1 MLAVRRR
8 CGHSISVL
16 IGLFGSSGDRPWTG
30 IVRRIFWRFVHAGFF
45 SPATTDHLHT
55 KNEPTDLMV
64 KQRIIVSVAERQL
77 RRRERR
83 AALVGFIAGMAV
95 TVALFVLFR

>member
-1 MLAVRRR
+1 VDWDCSPHFLAICPRR
-8 CGHSISVL
+8 
-16 IGLFGSSGDRPWTG
+16 
-30 IVRRIFWRFVHAGFF
+30 FF
-45 SPATTDHLHT
+45 SPATTDNLRT
-55 KNEPTDLMV
+55 KNEPTDLMA

-95 TVALFVLFR
+95 TVALVVLFR

>member
-1 MLAVRRR
+1 MFQVVTGRGL
-8 CGHSISVL
+8 
-16 IGLFGSSGDRPWTG
+16 GLFAVFFGDLSTP
-30 IVRRIFWRFVHAGFF
+30 VFF
-45 SPATTDHLHT
+45 SPARTDHLHT
-55 KNEPTDLMV
+55 KNEPTDLMA

-95 TVALFVLFR
+95 TVALVVLFS

>member
-1 MLAVRRR
+1 MLVFDGVTVIVFLCLSAFIVQLVTDHGLGVFAVF
-8 CGHSISVL
+8 
-16 IGLFGSSGDRPWTG
+16 FGDFSTP
-30 IVRRIFWRFVHAGFF
+30 FF
-45 SPATTDHLHT
+45 SPSAIDNLRP
-55 KNEPTDLMV
+55 KNKPTDLMA

-95 TVALFVLFR
+95 TVALVVLFR

>member
-1 MLAVRRR
+1 VDWVCSLYFLAICR
-8 CGHSISVL
+8 C
-16 IGLFGSSGDRPWTG
+16 
-30 IVRRIFWRFVHAGFF
+30 RIF
-45 SPATTDHLHT
+45 SPATTDNLRL
-55 KNEPTDLMV
+55 KNKPTDLMA

-83 AALVGFIAGMAV
+83 AVLVGFIAGMAV

>member
-1 MLAVRRR
+1 MA
-8 CGHSISVL
+8 
-16 IGLFGSSGDRPWTG
+16 
-30 IVRRIFWRFVHAGFF
+30 
-45 SPATTDHLHT
+45 
-55 KNEPTDLMV
+55 

-83 AALVGFIAGMAV
+83 AVLVGFVAGMAV

>member
-1 MLAVRRR
+1 VDWVCSLYFLAICR
-8 CGHSISVL
+8 C
-16 IGLFGSSGDRPWTG
+16 
-30 IVRRIFWRFVHAGFF
+30 RIF
-45 SPATTDHLHT
+45 SPATTDNLRP
-55 KNEPTDLMV
+55 KNEPTDLMA

-95 TVALFVLFR
+95 TVALVVLFR

>member
-1 MLAVRRR
+1 MA
-8 CGHSISVL
+8 
-16 IGLFGSSGDRPWTG
+16 
-30 IVRRIFWRFVHAGFF
+30 
-45 SPATTDHLHT
+45 
-55 KNEPTDLMV
+55 

>member
-1 MLAVRRR
+1 MA
-8 CGHSISVL
+8 
-16 IGLFGSSGDRPWTG
+16 
-30 IVRRIFWRFVHAGFF
+30 
-45 SPATTDHLHT
+45 
-55 KNEPTDLMV
+55 

-83 AALVGFIAGMAV
+83 AVLVGFIAVMAV